1 MDLNDDNN
9 AGAVTK
15 GVGYI
20 QWVRG
25 GPNKTTGMTTREDPC
40 KPTHG
45 IAPRQSMG
53 KLCVG
58 AYRIV
63 RARGE

>member
-25 GPNKTTGMTTREDPC
+25 GPNKTTGMTTREDP
-40 KPTHG
+40 
-45 IAPRQSMG
+45 
-53 KLCVG
+53 
-58 AYRIV
+58 
-63 RARGE
+63 